1 MDLLP
6 KVFRTEGDLTEF
18 NSTRI
23 YDSILME
30 TKLSEDNAKKITE
43 LVVRRI
49 VSSGIKFLSGP
60 HIREIVCSILSE
72 QHFENERKLYTR
84 IGMPLMDYEE
94 ILEKGLVKHPKRLIN
109 PEKIHNWAANR
120 ISEEYAHL
128 RILNS
133 EESKAHLYGDIHIH
147 KLRYFDLRPLAQIWD
162 PRIILENGLPPI
174 NGYFS
179 CCKLKPAK
187 NLREACQHLV
197 KWLAL
202 TQNEI
207 CGNQGFYNI
216 TTFLAPYVKE
226 LSEPDLKLIIK
237 NFIYDINYFSFLAGR
252 TISPISILAC
262 PTVAQSFLNL
272 PAVGPCGENK
282 GTYKDYDKECLR
294 VFNSFTDNFLEG
306 DDSRNLLKTPKYE
319 VLIGEELLMEFND
332 AYHKFWDETSTMRT
346 PLLLNSKNYSS
357 NKRHDDAISSLSY
370 NNWGILQDIC
380 MNLPRFAYL
389 SKDESDFEN
398 RIIVN
403 MNLSSKILLKKYDVI
418 KRRLGSN
425 HLPLFKS
432 IIKDQE
438 IFKMENQHLAL
449 SFIGLNEA
457 IKILTD
463 YELHENSSA
472 FNLGRKILSEMRK
485 VCLDLSKTSGIS
497 HVLSEN
503 ISKKTPSRFAKLDL
517 KHFPKV
523 AIPQTDGEMHYYTNS
538 AHFREGVEIDVV
550 EKVKK
555 QEQYHQFIQNGATEY
570 FSLKE
575 LKKYGLNFEDFIK
588 RIFLPSNLI
597 GLKFQ

>member
-18 NSTRI
+18 DSSRI
-23 YDSILME
+23 YDSIIKE
-30 TKLSEDNAKKITE
+30 TRLSEEDAKRMTE

-94 ILEKGLVKHPKRLIN
+94 ILEKRLGKHPKRLMN

-133 EESKAHLYGDIHIH
+133 EESKAHLFGDIHIH
-147 KLRYFDLRPLAQIWD
+147 KLRYFDLRPLTQIWD
-162 PRIILENGLPPI
+162 PRIILENGIPPTNDYI
-174 NGYFS
+174 S

-197 KWLAL
+197 KWLVL

-207 CGNQGFYNI
+207 CGSQGFHNI
-216 TTFLAPYVKE
+216 TTHLAPYAKGLNE
-226 LSEPDLKLIIK
+226 TDLNLIIK
-237 NFIYDINYFSFLAGR
+237 NFIYEINYFSIIAGR
-252 TISPISILAC
+252 TIPPISILTC
-262 PTVAQSFLNL
+262 PTVVKSFLNV
-272 PAVGPCGENK
+272 PAVGPYGESN
-282 GTYKDYDKECLR
+282 GTYEDYYEECLKL
-294 VFNSFTDNFLEG
+294 FNSFTYNFKEG
-306 DDSRNLLKTPKYE
+306 DDNKNLLKTPKHE
-319 VLIGEELLMEFND
+319 VFIDEALLMGFSD
-332 AYHKFWDETSTMRT
+332 AYQKVWDETYTMRT
-346 PLLLNSKNYSS
+346 PLLLNLKNYSS
-357 NKRHDDAISSLSY
+357 NERHGETKSSISY
-370 NNWGILQDIC
+370 DNWGILQKIC

-389 SKDESDFEN
+389 SKDENDFAE
-398 RIIVN
+398 RIIIN
-403 MNLSSKILLKKYDVI
+403 MNLSSKVLLKKYDVI

-425 HLPLFKS
+425 HLPLFRS

-438 IFKMENQHLAL
+438 IFNLENQHLSL

-463 YELHENSSA
+463 YELHEHSSA
-472 FNLGRKILSEMRK
+472 FNLGKKMLSEMKK
-485 VCLDLSKTSGIS
+485 VCLELSKTNGVSY
-497 HVLSEN
+497 VLSEN
-503 ISKKTPSRFAKLDL
+503 TSKKTPFRFAKLDL

-523 AIPQTDGEMHYYTNS
+523 AIPQSDGEVHYYTNS
-538 AHFREGVEIDVV
+538 AHFREDAEINVI

-555 QEQYHQFIQNGATEY
+555 QEEYQQFIQNGAIEY
-570 FSLKE
+570 ISLNE
-575 LKKYGLNFEDFIK
+575 LKKSDLNLEEFIK
-588 RIFLPSNLI
+588 RIFLPSKLLR
-597 GLKFQ
+597 LKFH

>member
-18 NSTRI
+18 NPSRI

-94 ILEKGLVKHPKRLIN
+94 ILEKGLVNHSKRFIN

-147 KLRYFDLRPLAQIWD
+147 KLRYFDLRPLTQIWD
-162 PRIILENGLPPI
+162 PRVILENGIPPI
-174 NGYFS
+174 NDYFS
-179 CCKLKPAK
+179 CCRLKPAK

-207 CGNQGFYNI
+207 CGSQGLNNI
-216 TTFLAPYVKE
+216 STYLAPYVKE
-226 LSEPDLKLIIK
+226 LNEPDLNLIIK
-237 NFIYDINYFSFLAGR
+237 NFIYEINYFSFLAGR
-252 TISPISILAC
+252 KISPISILTS
-262 PTVAQSFLNL
+262 PTVVKPFLNL
-272 PAVGPCGENK
+272 PAVGPCGESK
-282 GTYKDYDKECLR
+282 GTYKDYYDECLKL
-294 VFNSFTDNFLEG
+294 FNSFTYNFLE
-306 DDSRNLLKTPKYE
+306 DVESKNRLKTPKHE
-319 VLIGEELLMEFND
+319 VLIDEALLLEFND
-332 AYHKFWDETSTMRT
+332 AYQKNWDESSTMRY
-346 PLLLNSKNYSS
+346 PLLLNSKNYNSDERPGE
-357 NKRHDDAISSLSY
+357 KISSLSY
-370 NNWGILQDIC
+370 DNWGILQDIC

-389 SKDESDFEN
+389 SKDENDFAE
-398 RIIVN
+398 RVIIA
-403 MNLSSKILLKKYDVI
+403 MNLSSKILLKKYDII

-425 HLPLFKS
+425 HLPLFGS
-432 IIKDQE
+432 IVKDQE
-438 IFKMENQHLAL
+438 IFKLENQHLAL

-463 YELHENSSA
+463 HELHEHSSA
-472 FNLGRKILSEMRK
+472 FNLGKKILSEMK
-485 VCLDLSKTSGIS
+485 KACLELSKTSGIS
-497 HVLSEN
+497 HILSEN
-503 ISKKTPSRFAKLDL
+503 ISKKTAFRFAKLDL

-523 AIPQTDGEMHYYTNS
+523 AIPQTDGEVHYYTNS
-538 AHFREGVEIDVV
+538 AHFREGAEINVI

-555 QEQYHQFIQNGATEY
+555 QEQYQQFIQNGAIEY
-570 FSLKE
+570 ISLNE
-575 LKKYGLNFEDFIK
+575 LKKCDLNVEDFIK
-588 RIFLPSNLI
+588 RIFLPSKLK